1 MPKKFKDISGLLR
14 PDPRYKDRMVGK
26 FINCLMHDG
35 KKTTAQRIFYGAL
48 AEVQKKVPGVDPI
61 DAFRKAIL
69 NLRPMVEVRS
79 KRVGGATYQV
89 PMEVAQKRQT
99 SLSFRWLLEAA
110 RKKKGRPMHMRLA
123 DEIAS
128 AYKGEGEAMGMRE
141 NVHKMAE
148 ANKAFAH
155 FAW

>member
-1 MPKKFKDISGLLR
+1 MPKKFKDISHLLR

-35 KKTTAQRIFYGAL
+35 KKTTAQQIFYGAL

-61 DAFRKAIL
+61 EAFRKAIL

-123 DEIAS
+123 DEIAA
-128 AYKGEGEAMGMRE
+128 AYKGEGEAMSMRE
-141 NVHKMAE
+141 NIHKMAE

>member
-1 MPKKFKDISGLLR
+1 MPKKFKDISHLLK

-26 FINCLMHDG
+26 FINCLMYEG
-35 KKTTAQRIFYGAL
+35 KKAIAQKIFYDAL
-48 AEVQKKVPGVDPI
+48 GEVQKKVTGVDPVE
-61 DAFRKAIL
+61 AFRKAIS
-69 NLRPMVEVRS
+69 NLRPQVEVRS

-89 PMEVAQKRQT
+89 PMEVPQKRQM
-99 SLSFRWLLEAA
+99 SLSFRWLIQAA
-110 RKKKGRPMHMRLA
+110 RKKKGRPMHLRLA
-123 DEIAS
+123 DEIAA
-128 AYKGEGEAMGMRE
+128 AYKGEGEAMSFRE

>member
-1 MPKKFKDISGLLR
+1 MPKKFKDISNLLK
-14 PDPRYKDRMVGK
+14 PDPRYKDRVVGK
-26 FINCLMHDG
+26 FINCLMKDG
-35 KKTTAQRIFYGAL
+35 KKSTAQHIFYSAM

-61 DAFRKAIL
+61 EVFRKAMV
-69 NLRPMVEVRS
+69 NLKPQVEVRS

-89 PMEVAQKRQT
+89 PMEVPQKRQM

-110 RKKKGRPMHMRLA
+110 RKKKGRPMHLRLA
-123 DEIAS
+123 EELAA